1 MNVYGFIMNLEINSV
16 QTKLNTNVGWL
27 FRNKNRPLMIIRM
40 VLRIHDHD
48 FPKNQITSFDI

>member
-1 MNVYGFIMNLEINSV
+1 MNLEINLV

-27 FRNKNRPLMIIRM
+27 FRNKNKPLMIIRM